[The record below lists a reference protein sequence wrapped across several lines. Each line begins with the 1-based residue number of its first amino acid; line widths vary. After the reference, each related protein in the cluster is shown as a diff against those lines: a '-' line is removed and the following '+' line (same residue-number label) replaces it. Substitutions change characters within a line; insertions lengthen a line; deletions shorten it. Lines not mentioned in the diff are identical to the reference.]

1 MEHIGQAIMAA
12 TDSLQSGQ
20 NTLISANQPQ
30 MTERRPLTESEV
42 LAVLEGIGIPKR
54 YLHAKR
60 ADISG
65 DYWKLTEGYRTGQ
78 HEGLYIHGIP
88 GCGKSHLAAALIR
101 ARIESIKVNAEI
113 EDASLLSP
121 GMLWVSVI
129 DLLLEIKR
137 SFKDDS
143 DATEDEVIGK
153 YSRVKYLTLD
163 DIGVEKTTDWVLQT
177 LYTIIDK
184 RYRDMKRTVITS
196 NLTLDQIA
204 DKIGDR
210 IASRIAGMCDVIEL
224 KGKDRR
230 TGA

>member
-1 MEHIGQAIMAA
+1 LNEREVAAI
-12 TDSLQSGQ
+12 
-20 NTLISANQPQ
+20 I
-30 MTERRPLTESEV
+30 
-42 LAVLEGIGIPKR
+42 EGIGIPKR
-54 YLHAKR
+54 YFYAKKT
-60 ADISG
+60 DISG
-65 DYWKLTEGYRTGQ
+65 VHWKLTEGYRTGQ
-78 HEGLYIHGIP
+78 REGLYIHGIA
-88 GCGKSHLAAALIR
+88 GCGKSYLAAALIR
-101 ARIESIKVNAEI
+101 ARVESIKVNVEI

-121 GMLWVSVI
+121 GMLWVSVT

-177 LYTIIDK
+177 LYTIIDR
-184 RYRDMKRTVITS
+184 RYRDMMRTVITS
-196 NLTLDQIA
+196 NLTLDQAA
-204 DKIGDR
+204 DKLGDR